1 MFLHDCI
8 STDKHSKYFSNPRIL
23 EYMDYVIVFCGIALS
38 LRANKISENYLGF
51 FPPSRGKGE
60 KNHAQAVQLRM
71 WSCKLEKQK
80 EVGQCQKSG
89 HCAYHIGFMHL
100 GILFLL
106 KVCRDPEGGLF
117 LIISSQFRKMF
128 SELSAKMQILQL
140 ELHQW

>member
-100 GILFLL
+100 
-106 KVCRDPEGGLF
+106 VPAEGLSGSRRWT
-117 LIISSQFRKMF
+117 ISYHKFPVQKDV
-128 SELSAKMQILQL
+128 Q
-140 ELHQW
+140 